1 MVVLIFHYTVGGGG
15 GVCTVVA
22 VAMVFGLKVSVIPA
36 IIINGFHFTSAH
48 RITGM
53 MVSLFLFF
61 FCPFLVD
68 KILQKR
74 RMSGEFNIKYIFPS
88 QCFFF
93 PPLLKRVIAKSCC
106 LYFRASPGKMSTTE
120 HIIQRYRCTRIPRY
134 NSDNGII
141 RFHRY

>member
-1 MVVLIFHYTVGGGG
+1 MVVLIFHYTVGGG

-93 PPLLKRVIAKSCC
+93 PATFEKSNCKELLFIFQGVAWQDVYDGTYYPAVS
-106 LYFRASPGKMSTTE
+106 LYKNSTV
-120 HIIQRYRCTRIPRY
+120 Q
-134 NSDNGII
+134 
-141 RFHRY
+141 

>member
-1 MVVLIFHYTVGGGG
+1 MVVLIFHYTVGG

-48 RITGM
+48 KITGM
-53 MVSLFLFF
+53 MVSHFF

-74 RMSGEFNIKYIFPS
+74 
-88 QCFFF
+88 
-93 PPLLKRVIAKSCC
+93 
-106 LYFRASPGKMSTTE
+106 
-120 HIIQRYRCTRIPRY
+120 
-134 NSDNGII
+134 
-141 RFHRY
+141 